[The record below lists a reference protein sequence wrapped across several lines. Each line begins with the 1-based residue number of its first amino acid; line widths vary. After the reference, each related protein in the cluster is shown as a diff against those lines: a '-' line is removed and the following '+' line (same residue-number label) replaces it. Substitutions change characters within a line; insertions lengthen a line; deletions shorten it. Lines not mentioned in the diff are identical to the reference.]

1 MVWAASGQT
10 TVIRAGDPAQN
21 SFDLGLLSQVLQPL
35 GEEESSHNSSPA
47 APAPNQPPYPN
58 TQREEDFV

>member
-1 MVWAASGQT
+1 MVWEASGQT
-10 TVIRAGDPAQN
+10 TVIPAGDPAQN

-47 APAPNQPPYPN
+47 APAPNQPPHH